1 MKIEDW
7 LDIFIYQKK
16 IKDFSEYN
24 SLNEERQKVINQ
36 SLIRIDNYFEEIY
49 KDKEGNIDKSYF
61 HYFLVLI
68 YNLRRFLWI
77 SEKRNPKKKIIKN
90 IRKLIL

>member
-61 HYFLVLI
+61 HCFLVLI

>member
-1 MKIEDW
+1 MIGYFY
-7 LDIFIYQKK
+7 LSKK

-36 SLIRIDNYFEEIY
+36 SLVRINNYFEEIY
-49 KDKEGNIDKSYF
+49 KDKEGDVDKSYF

-68 YNLRRFLWI
+68 YNQRRFLWI
-77 SEKRNPKKKIIKN
+77 KEKRNSKN
-90 IRKLIL
+90 QEN

>member
-7 LDIFIYQKK
+7 LDIFTYQKK

-49 KDKEGNIDKSYF
+49 KDKECNVDKSYF

-68 YNLRRFLWI
+68 YNFRRFLWI
-77 SEKRNPKKKIIKN
+77 KEKRNSKN
-90 IRKLIL
+90 KEN